1 MYREIC
7 FATGN
12 AHKYAEAEAV
22 AREYGI
28 TLKQC
33 PGVKREIQSDSLEEV
48 AKHAALTA
56 YMELGQPV
64 LVEDAGLF
72 VKALNGFPGPYSSY
86 VYKTIGWK
94 GLLKLMKDVEDR
106 SACFKSVAVLVYEP
120 FLITGVGEVC
130 GAVATEARGV
140 KGFGFD
146 PVFIPEG
153 YSVTFAE
160 MDVVEKNMVSHRA
173 RALRSVFKTL
183 REYLERLE

>member
-1 MYREIC
+1 
-7 FATGN
+7 
-12 AHKYAEAEAV
+12 
-22 AREYGI
+22 
-28 TLKQC
+28 
-33 PGVKREIQSDSLEEV
+33 
-48 AKHAALTA
+48 
-56 YMELGQPV
+56 
-64 LVEDAGLF
+64 
-72 VKALNGFPGPYSSY
+72 
-86 VYKTIGWK
+86 
-94 GLLKLMKDVEDR
+94 DVEDR
-106 SACFKSVAVLVYEP
+106 SACFESVAVLVYEP

-130 GAVATEARGV
+130 GVLATEARGV